1 MDNNTDEKDINKDK
15 TDDGED
21 PNENKS
27 ANENKSSN
35 LNEDTFQE
43 SGEEGTGKTGDSSEG
58 VFNSKKSFFY
68 GILAVVVIIILA
80 GIGYVY
86 YAVNNMSENPTVVKA
101 AEILKIPAAKVNGEK
116 VLYSDYVNQKQTLE
130 NFYNSQPKNLRT
142 NFNEE
147 QIQQQVISRLIANKV
162 LAQTA
167 ENRGIEVTQEDISSM
182 KDRIKQ
188 NIPENKNLNQIIQD
202 RYGWTMDEYVENVI
216 KPNVLRSKVQED
228 YMSEVG
234 KDESVKKEAQ
244 NVLQKAKD
252 GEDFE
257 ELAKNYGSQ
266 TTRKR
271 AGDLGW
277 FGKGVM
283 VPKFEQVAFN
293 LKPGQISQDLVETKF
308 GYHIIKV
315 EDRRTTTTDKGEE
328 KEQVKAKHILFQN
341 QSSDKFRQFMDNKLK
356 QAKIEI
362 MIPVKNPFKQGNQ
375 PGLNRE
381 QRGQQGQSRS
391 QKQMNKEEIKKKLRK
406 KIQQQRQQNNG
417 TSNQQGQTQQN
428 VTQ

>member
-1 MDNNTDEKDINKDK
+1 MDNNTDEKD
-15 TDDGED
+15 T
-21 PNENKS
+21 NENKTTNKED
-27 ANENKSSN
+27 AHENKDLNESKSSN
-35 LNEDTFQE
+35 LNEETFQE
-43 SGEEGTGKTGDSSEG
+43 SEEDEIGKTSDSSEE
-58 VFNSKKSFFY
+58 VFNSEKSFLY
-68 GILAVVVIIILA
+68 GILAVIVIIILA

-130 NFYNSQPKNLRT
+130 NFYNSQPKNLKT
-142 NFNEE
+142 NFNEK

-167 ENRGIEVTQEDISSM
+167 ENRGIKVTQEDISSM
-182 KDRIKQ
+182 KDKIKQ
-188 NIPENKNLNQIIQD
+188 NVPENKDLNQIIQD
-202 RYGWTMDEYVENVI
+202 RYGWKMDEYVENVI

-234 KDESVKKEAQ
+234 KDESVKKEAEE
-244 NVLQKAKD
+244 VLQKAKE

-257 ELAKNYGSQ
+257 ELAKNHGSQ

-308 GYHIIKV
+308 
-315 EDRRTTTTDKGEE
+315 RTERTSESETYFIPKSVLG
-328 KEQVKAKHILFQN
+328 QV
-341 QSSDKFRQFMDNKLK
+341 
-356 QAKIEI
+356 
-362 MIPVKNPFKQGNQ
+362 
-375 PGLNRE
+375 
-381 QRGQQGQSRS
+381 
-391 QKQMNKEEIKKKLRK
+391 
-406 KIQQQRQQNNG
+406 
-417 TSNQQGQTQQN
+417 
-428 VTQ
+428 